1 MRKFFYSIS
10 IFIFLCLVSF
20 AYYSTYGL
28 SGKYEGLSENKD
40 EEESN
45 VKDIKLVSSVE
56 ETGYGKYYLKEKDG
70 YVIVYRQDKTTV
82 FETTGIALSALPEA
96 LQAEISKGKY
106 VKTEKELYSF
116 LENYSS

>member
-28 SGKYEGLSENKD
+28 SEKYEELSPKEEQEEIIVPGLQIV
-40 EEESN
+40 SN
-45 VKDIKLVSSVE
+45 VE
-56 ETGYGKYYLKEKDG
+56 EVGYGKYYLKEKEG
-70 YVIVYRQDKTTV
+70 YVVVYREDKTTI
-82 FETTGIALSALPEA
+82 FETTGIALSSLPEV
-96 LQAEISKGKY
+96 LQAEIQEGKY